1 MKTYKISEC
10 GRIDLKG
17 NLLIPMDRVREFF
30 QGNKGKRIIV
40 KFECVEDATELQI
53 FYYEKYIVPT
63 MCAALHES
71 GVRINEEKT
80 DEYLVFEY
88 PGDSVTAMGTNA
100 RKGRELNKAQMSDFI
115 DWLKQYAAEN
125 YSVYIEDSQNI

>member
-30 QGNKGKRIIV
+30 RGNKGKRIIV

-63 MCAALHES
+63 MCAALHEN
-71 GVRINEEKT
+71 GVRLNQEKT

-88 PGDSVTAMGTNA
+88 PGDSLTPMGTNA